1 MEVAMR
7 CSFLLGG
14 LLAAS
19 IGFHHLTT
27 AATAADP
34 SGTISV
40 RASVTKAIPLL
51 EKGSLES
58 TAKVRCFTCH
68 NQAVPVF
75 ALTLAA
81 QRGFQVDAANL
92 KKQAE
97 FTLADLRTAR
107 EAYLQGKGQGGG
119 ATRAGYA
126 LFTLQAAGSP
136 GDEVTAAVT
145 EFLLL
150 RDNQGWRTAST
161 RPPSE
166 GSSFTATALALRG
179 LRRYG
184 TPEQQERIK
193 TRTTAARDWLI
204 KTAPK
209 ETEDHVFRLMALKE
223 ATAEADVVLAAARA
237 LKDTQREDGGW
248 SQLPGGESDA
258 YATGSALVALHQAG
272 GVAVQDPA
280 YQRGLSFLIRTQFP
294 DGTWLV
300 KSRSK
305 PFQPYYE
312 SGFPHGT
319 DQFISIAASGWAAAA
334 LALAVPVR

>member
-1 MEVAMR
+1 MSRWVLA
-7 CSFLLGG
+7 
-14 LLAAS
+14 LAAILVS
-19 IGFHHLTT
+19 VSNVEAGEVVSRDAVS
-27 AATAADP
+27 AA
-34 SGTISV
+34 V
-40 RASVTKAIPLL
+40 RKAIPLL

-75 ALTLAA
+75 ALALAA

-97 FTLADLRTAR
+97 FTLADLRSAR

-126 LFTLQAAGSP
+126 LFTLQAAGAK

-150 RDNQGWRTAST
+150 RDKEGWRTASN

-166 GSSFTATALALRG
+166 GSSFSSTALALRG
-179 LRRYG
+179 LREYG
-184 TPEQQERIK
+184 APAQQERIK
-193 TRTTAARDWLI
+193 ARTLAARDWLL
-204 KTAPK
+204 KSAPK
-209 ETEDHVFRLMALKE
+209 DTEDQVFRLWALKE
-223 ATAEADVVLAAARA
+223 ADADAAAVLAAART
-237 LKDTQREDGGW
+237 LKDGQREDGGW
-248 SQLPGGESDA
+248 PQLPGGESDA
-258 YATGSALVALHQAG
+258 YATGSALVALHLAG
-272 GVAVQDPA
+272 GVAAQDGV
-280 YQRGLSFLIRTQFP
+280 YQRGLSFLMRTQLP

-305 PFQPYYE
+305 PFQPYFE

-334 LALAVPVR
+334 LALAVPVPGR